1 MGTLAAVN
9 MGLDL
14 AAMLLKAAVI
24 YREAQQRL
32 AEVQAS
38 GADISDAEL
47 SAVVERR
54 RAIGTQLDKLMGG

>member
-32 AEVQAS
+32 AEVQAA
-38 GADISDAEL
+38 GADISEAEIA
-47 SAVVERR
+47 SVVARRKAVGE
-54 RAIGTQLDKLMGG
+54 QLDKLMGA